1 MGLAWQDD
9 INAFQEKVEGRRR
22 EPKPVT
28 RKGGVTIEE
37 HDDSDTE
44 DEDGPDSDEEDDALP
59 VLRGSKA
66 AAEAPPQRDFEPKQ
80 IDSESESEDEAPAV
94 KRGTHHP
101 ALAPHPLALCH
112 RLAPCARGSRL
123 T

>member
-1 MGLAWQDD
+1 MGDESSCGWQDD
-9 INAFQEKVEGRRR
+9 INAFQDKVEGRRR
-22 EPKPVT
+22 EPKSVT

-44 DEDGPDSDEEDDALP
+44 DQDGPDSDEEDDALP

-66 AAEAPPQRDFEPKQ
+66 PEAPPQRDFEPKQ

-94 KRGTHHP
+94 KRGINFPPRPPTH
-101 ALAPHPLALCH
+101 
-112 RLAPCARGSRL
+112 
-123 T
+123 